1 MVKCIK
7 PPVIQLTSKQVWEK
21 LGETDWTT
29 FTQLY
34 NSQRETGRKN
44 KGLRG
49 QCLEKVLGIPNGSNL
64 MDMTDGELKTYTVG
78 QSIKCT
84 MLSACLPHI
93 IDDNGQNRL
102 FEKMNQVIYVAF
114 NKSGGYVTHAKHQ
127 NHRDLFEQDYHHICD
142 VIRAAFHHGKTIR
155 EHTKHSTV
163 TGPNKILQIRTADTK
178 RKGIPAE
185 ENQYHALK
193 YKDVVLN
200 DKNMAFYLRGKFGI
214 TLCNL

>member
-1 MVKCIK
+1 MVKCIN
-7 PPVIQLTSKQVWEK
+7 PRQITSKQVWEK
-21 LGETDWTT
+21 LGETDWTK
-29 FTQLY
+29 FTLLY
-34 NSQRETGRKN
+34 NSQREAGRKN

-64 MDMTDGELKTYTVG
+64 MDMVDGELKTYTVG

-93 IDDNGQNRL
+93 IDDTGQNRL

-114 NKSGGYVTHAKHQ
+114 DKSGEYVKHTKHQ
-127 NHRDLFEQDYHHICD
+127 NHPSLRLLEQDYHHICD
-142 VIRAAFHHGKTIR
+142 VIRAAFLHGKTIR

-178 RKGIPAE
+178 RKGIPAG

-214 TLCNL
+214 NL